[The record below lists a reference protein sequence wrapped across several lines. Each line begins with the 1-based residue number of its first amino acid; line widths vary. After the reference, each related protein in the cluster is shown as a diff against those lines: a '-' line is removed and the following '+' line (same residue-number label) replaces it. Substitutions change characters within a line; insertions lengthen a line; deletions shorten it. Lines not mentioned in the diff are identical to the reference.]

1 MRTLKLT
8 APVDI
13 ESIKHK
19 MKTAKNTTDY
29 KRWQVIYLLSS
40 YQLCAAD
47 LSNMTGYSKA
57 NIYAVVRQFNHSV
70 SQDVSTEKRGGR
82 RRSFLTLEQEKK
94 LMKGLEQKALAGQI
108 LSYLDIKKIV
118 EKEVGKAVSQDFI
131 WDLFKRN
138 GWTKHSPR
146 PYHPKKN
153 SDLQEDFK
161 KNSKSVWIPL
171 TMNLRTI

>member
-1 MRTLKLT
+1 M
-8 APVDI
+8 
-13 ESIKHK
+13 
-19 MKTAKNTTDY
+19 
-29 KRWQVIYLLSS
+29 
-40 YQLCAAD
+40 
-47 LSNMTGYSKA
+47 
-57 NIYAVVRQFNHSV
+57 RQFNHSV

-82 RRSFLTLEQEKK
+82 RRFFLTLEQEKK

-146 PYHPKKN
+146 PYHPKKIAT
-153 SDLQEDFK
+153 FK
-161 KNSKSVWIPL
+161 KTLKKTQRAYGYRSQ
-171 TMNLRTI
+171 